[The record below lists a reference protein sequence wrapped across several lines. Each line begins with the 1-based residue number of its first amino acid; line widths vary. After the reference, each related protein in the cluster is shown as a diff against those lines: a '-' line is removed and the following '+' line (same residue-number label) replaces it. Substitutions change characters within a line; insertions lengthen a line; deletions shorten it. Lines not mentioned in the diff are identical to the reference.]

1 MYEPLLFTSSTNKM
15 TDKVESDQV
24 HTKDLESIQGLDD
37 EAAIALKKIAT
48 TDMAPIT
55 ELENHKV
62 LRKIDW
68 WLMPIVQAQK
78 ITN

>member
-1 MYEPLLFTSSTNKM
+1 MCELLLFTSSTNKM
-15 TDKVESDQV
+15 TDKVKSEQ

-78 ITN
+78 LTN

>member
-1 MYEPLLFTSSTNKM
+1 M
-15 TDKVESDQV
+15 TDKVEHEQT
-24 HTKDLESIQGLDD
+24 TKDLESVQALDD

-55 ELENHKV
+55 DEESHKV

-68 WLMPIVQAQK
+68 WLMPIVQAQQFIK
-78 ITN
+78 LIKDDHYFRPSVL